1 MRWSVRI
8 FSAFGVPVRVHITFV
23 FIVAYFAVAWG
34 GLSQPGGWVGAL
46 YGVALVV
53 LLFALVVVHELSHSR
68 VAAGYGIKVRSIT
81 LLPIGGVSAMEEMPR
96 EPRKELMISIAGPL
110 SNVVIALLMLLAVP
124 FMGLGDLTQ
133 VGRIYDLMF
142 TVGVKGAFVYLFVVN
157 LSLAVFNLLPAFPMD
172 GGRVFRAVLALRM
185 PRPRAS
191 AIAIGVGRAFAL
203 LMGLAGILLGNVL
216 LMLVAVFVYFGAQAE
231 GASDRVD
238 DTLGGLKVSQAVNTA
253 VDLAS
258 PDQTIG
264 QVAARLFHTY
274 QEDFPVVGDGGEL
287 VGLLTR
293 DRLIANLG
301 RHGATYLV
309 SEAMRTDFP
318 VVTLEEPVY
327 DAFMRMRTAN
337 CKAVPVVEHGRFV
350 GMLSMEDISEMFS
363 LLSAAGPDFVR
374 WVPVSEEGSGP
385 TTDEGDAVTWHAGS
399 GGLDSAD
406 RGPAGPDSGPAKHGG
421 SLADPGAADGPRLTA
436 GR

>member
-1 MRWSVRI
+1 MRWSFRI

-34 GLSQPGGWVGAL
+34 SLRQPGGWVGAL
-46 YGVALVV
+46 YGIVLVV

-96 EPRKELMISIAGPL
+96 DPRKELMISIAGPA
-110 SNVVIALLMLLAVP
+110 SNVVIALLMLLVAP

-133 VGRIYDLMF
+133 VTRIYDLMF
-142 TVGVKGAFVYLFVVN
+142 TVGVQGAFVYLFVIN

-172 GGRVFRAVLALRM
+172 GGRVFRALLALRM
-185 PRPRAS
+185 PRPRAT
-191 AIAIGVGRAFAL
+191 AIAIGVGRTLAL
-203 LMGLAGILLGNVL
+203 FMGLAGILLGNVL
-216 LMLVAVFVYFGAQAE
+216 LMLVAAFVYFGAQAE
-231 GASDRVD
+231 GASDRVE
-238 DTLGGLKVSQAVNTA
+238 DTLGGLLVSQAVNTA

-258 PDQTIG
+258 PGQTIG
-264 QVAARLFHTY
+264 QIAARLFHTY
-274 QEDFPVVGDGGEL
+274 QEDFPVVGDDGEL

-318 VVTLEEPVY
+318 VVTLDDPVNE
-327 DAFMRMRTAN
+327 AFRRMRAAN
-337 CKAVPVVEHGRFV
+337 CKAIPVVEHDRFV
-350 GMLSMEDISEMFS
+350 GMLSMEDISEVFS
-363 LLSAAGPDFVR
+363 LLAAVGPDFAR
-374 WVPVSEEGSGP
+374 WVPASAEEAGP
-385 TTDEGDAVTWHAGS
+385 ITDEGDAVTWHP
-399 GGLDSAD
+399 
-406 RGPAGPDSGPAKHGG
+406 GPEAPEP
-421 SLADPGAADGPRLTA
+421 
-436 GR
+436 